1 MFILQSQEDQD
12 EEQMDFV
19 DPLGEDDEA
28 GIDDARELN
37 EVRQIKLSMQL
48 DFGQQTI
55 SLELLS
61 QIKSIY
67 ETSKDK
73 LISESKKGT

>member
-1 MFILQSQEDQD
+1 
-12 EEQMDFV
+12 
-19 DPLGEDDEA
+19 
-28 GIDDARELN
+28 
-37 EVRQIKLSMQL
+37 MQL

-73 LISESKKGT
+73 LLSESKKGI

>member
-37 EVRQIKLSMQL
+37 EVRQI
-48 DFGQQTI
+48 
-55 SLELLS
+55 
-61 QIKSIY
+61 
-67 ETSKDK
+67 
-73 LISESKKGT
+73 